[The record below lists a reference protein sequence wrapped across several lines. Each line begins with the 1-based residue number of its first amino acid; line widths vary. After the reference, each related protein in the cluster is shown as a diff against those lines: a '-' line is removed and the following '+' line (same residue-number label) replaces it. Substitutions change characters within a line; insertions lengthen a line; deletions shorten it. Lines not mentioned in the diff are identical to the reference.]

1 MKTYGVE
8 ISLKTLRR
16 WRSDNNISKGV
27 VITNYK
33 EEERTL
39 YTCNCTFSN
48 NTNSMEQNKTD
59 MEENKHDVRA
69 RNNYVEQLPIDE
81 ETKEQGANNW
91 GFRLVKYPVFAMV
104 FDV

>member
-1 MKTYGVE
+1 
-8 ISLKTLRR
+8 
-16 WRSDNNISKGV
+16 
-27 VITNYK
+27 
-33 EEERTL
+33 
-39 YTCNCTFSN
+39 
-48 NTNSMEQNKTD
+48 MEQNKTD

-81 ETKEQGANNW
+81 EINEQGANNW